1 MNSKLQK
8 DMKAKNRNS
17 ELLHLK
23 EEYSGPIPHPN
34 ILKQFEEVISG
45 SADRI
50 LKMAE
55 KEQEH
60 RHEFENKII
69 SHKKIME
76 LTGLIFG
83 FLLALIIIGG
93 GIYLLLNDKSA
104 KGFVLILGGIGTIIT
119 PFIFSKTKNK

>member
-8 DMKAKNRNS
+8 DMKAKNKNS

-34 ILKQFEEVISG
+34 ILRQFEEVIPG
-45 SADRI
+45 SAERI

-83 FLLALIIIGG
+83 FLLSLIHI
-93 GIYLLLNDKSA
+93 
-104 KGFVLILGGIGTIIT
+104 
-119 PFIFSKTKNK
+119 

>member
-34 ILKQFEEVISG
+34 ILKQFEEVIPG

-60 RHEFENKII
+60 RHEFEKEEQIWE
-69 SHKKIME
+69 KVM
-76 LTGLIFG
+76 
-83 FLLALIIIGG
+83 
-93 GIYLLLNDKSA
+93 
-104 KGFVLILGGIGTIIT
+104 
-119 PFIFSKTKNK
+119 KNQP